1 MEVPCTQPQSW
12 AFWSQ
17 MLFLGAAQ
25 TLALVEGAGPALA
38 EWLEC
43 WTADKLKCWMADQL
57 ECWMADQEG
66 S

>member
-1 MEVPCTQPQSW
+1 M
-12 AFWSQ
+12 
-17 MLFLGAAQ
+17 
-25 TLALVEGAGPALA
+25 ALVEGAGPASA

-43 WTADKLKCWMADQL
+43 WMADKLKCWMADQL